1 MRLAANLT
9 LLYGH
14 LPLEEQFAVAARDGF
29 RLVEILAPY
38 NQPAHWFAEQL
49 SRHNLHLVLL
59 NTPALLP
66 DFPRGLAGQP
76 GQQAAFQEAL
86 KQAVDVCRA
95 TQCPAVHVMAGD
107 LSPTHALEEQQRTL
121 YENMTWAAQY
131 APELTLHLEALN
143 TSDVAHYLYSQASQ

>member
-14 LPLEEQFAVAARDGF
+14 LPLKEQFAAAARDGF

-38 NQPAHWFAEQL
+38 NLPAHWFAKQL
-49 SRHNLHLVLL
+49 SQHNLQMVLL

-76 GQQAAFQEAL
+76 GQQAAFQEL
-86 KQAVDVCRA
+86 FKQAVDVCRA
-95 TQCPAVHVMAGD
+95 TQCPAIHVMAGD
-107 LSPTHALEEQQRTL
+107 LSSTDTLDQQLHTL
-121 YENMTWAAQY
+121 YGNMSWAAQY
-131 APELTLHLEALN
+131 APELT
-143 TSDVAHYLYSQASQ
+143 